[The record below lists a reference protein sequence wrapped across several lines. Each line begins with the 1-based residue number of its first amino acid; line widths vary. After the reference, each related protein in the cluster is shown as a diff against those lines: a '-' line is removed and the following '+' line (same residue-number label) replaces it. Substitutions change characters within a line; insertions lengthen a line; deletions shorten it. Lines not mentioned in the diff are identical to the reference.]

1 MTLKER
7 RQGEIWDRWYR
18 DFKIAKQVKD
28 DKKEGE
34 YKLAR
39 KLLDFALINDTL
51 SMSQATLLY
60 KIGSGN

>member
-18 DFKIAKQVKD
+18 DFKIAKLVKD

-51 SMSQATLLY
+51 SMSQSTLLY
-60 KIGSGN
+60 KLGTK